1 MGAISV
7 HRKVLVFSLFLVL
20 FSINLGQ
27 DQEKVKRYDMT
38 KPAFL
43 ALDTEFLRERT
54 YYPQLC
60 LVQVAAPEG
69 DAIVLDP
76 LSGDDMTDLEEAL
89 FDPDVV
95 KVFHAGRQDLEIFV
109 KLYGR
114 VPAPLFDTQ
123 IAAMAL
129 GYGESVSYA
138 ALVSDV
144 CRHSIDK
151 SQQFTD
157 WSIRPLRE
165 EQLSY
170 AADDVLFLRKVYEDF
185 CERLDRLGRRSWI
198 EEEMAHLCD
207 PAVYTV
213 VPEDAWQRIKIR
225 SDKPPVLAILRG
237 LAAWREREAQRRD
250 IPKGRIFKDETLA
263 EIAMTQPRDVK
274 ALARVR
280 GFPADQAEKTL
291 GNTILKIIEECL
303 ALPKED
309 MPRLE
314 RTKPFPADLNPA
326 LEMLKMLLRI
336 QCSQS
341 GISTK
346 LVADSDDLQAIA
358 IKGDDPSIA
367 CMRGWRR
374 EVFGDAALK
383 LLSGQLFLSVK
394 DGKII
399 KTSAQTA

>member
-1 MGAISV
+1 
-7 HRKVLVFSLFLVL
+7 
-20 FSINLGQ
+20 
-27 DQEKVKRYDMT
+27 MT

-69 DAIVLDP
+69 DAILLDP
-76 LSGDDMTDLEEAL
+76 ITGDDMTDLEEAL
-89 FDPDVV
+89 FDPEVV

-138 ALVSDV
+138 ALVADV

-157 WSIRPLRE
+157 WSIRPLTP
-165 EQLSY
+165 EQLAY
-170 AADDVLFLRKVYEDF
+170 AADDVLYLRQVYENF
-185 CERLDRLGRRSWI
+185 CKRLDTLGRREWI
-198 EEEMAHLCD
+198 MEEMAHLSD
-207 PAVYTV
+207 ASVYTV
-213 VPEDAWQRIKIR
+213 DPDKAWERVKIR
-225 SDKPPVLAILRG
+225 SDKPPVLAVLRG

-263 EIAMTQPRDVK
+263 EIALTQPRNPS

-280 GFPADQAEKTL
+280 GFPSDLAEKTL
-291 GNTILKIIEECL
+291 GQNILKIVEEAL
-303 ALPKED
+303 AQPKEL
-309 MPRLE
+309 MPRVE
-314 RTKPFPADLNPA
+314 RSKPFPPELQPV

-336 QCSQS
+336 QSS
-341 GISTK
+341 ETGISPR
-346 LVADSDDLQAIA
+346 LVADSEDLQALA
-358 IKGDDPSIA
+358 QHGEDAKVPA
-367 CMRGWRR
+367 LNGWRR
-374 EVFGDAALK
+374 EIFGAPALELMNGK
-383 LLSGQLFLSVK
+383 LSLSVK
-394 DGKII
+394 DGKIAKAKI
-399 KTSAQTA
+399 